1 MKIKN
6 IDWVGVWSV
15 ATLGI
20 FLVGLAGF
28 KLGELVYS

>member
-15 ATLGI
+15 VALGI
-20 FLVGLAGF
+20 FLVGFAGF

>member
-15 ATLGI
+15 VALGI
-20 FLVGLAGF
+20 FLVGLIGY
-28 KLGELVYS
+28 KIGELAS